1 MNVLKL
7 ILFFALIAN
16 FNAVFGQN
24 NGRDICPIK
33 NSSTIPEATVLD
45 TSGAEVNLHQ
55 YIGDRKVVLVF
66 YRGAWC
72 PYCTR
77 HLSALHEVKNE
88 MDSLG
93 YELIA
98 VTPDEFNRLDSA
110 AIRSDTK
117 GFTLFSDSDFDA
129 IQAFG
134 LAWVISDELNK
145 KYKESYNIDIEW
157 WSGSTSHMLPVPAV
171 FVVKDGVIRYQHVDP
186 NYKQRLAPNV
196 LLEFLKE

>member
-7 ILFFALIAN
+7 MLFFVLSAN
-16 FNAVFGQN
+16 FNAVNAQ
-24 NGRDICPIK
+24 DATDVCPIK
-33 NSSTIPEATVLD
+33 NSSTIPAATVLD
-45 TSGAEVNLHQ
+45 TNGTEINLQ
-55 YIGDRKVVLVF
+55 KYIGEGKVVLVF

-98 VTPDEFNRLDSA
+98 ITPDEFNRLDSA

-129 IQAFG
+129 IKAFG
-134 LAWVISDELNK
+134 LAWVVPQELHE

-157 WSGSTSHMLPVPAV
+157 WSGGTTHMLPVPAV

-186 NYKQRLAPNV
+186 NYRQRLAPNV
-196 LLEFLKE
+196 LLEFLKD